1 MGTTRP
7 GARAVLALVL
17 CELLLLLS
25 PSAAAADGGGLPRR
39 SLHQPFFPIGWSPP
53 PPASADVAAPPP
65 PAAAAAATSGPA
77 RSAPSVTNIV
87 AIALTAGLVAL
98 AVVSYSCVLLWRRV
112 AEGAEDDRAAA
123 KPAGALAAR
132 IPSDAGSSARH
143 QTSPP
148 PSSTASDAIY
158 LDPLTAVME
167 VRHHRSSP
175 DLRPLQLQKQP
186 SPDLRPLPPL
196 KRMGAQPTPP
206 PAATPPMTGTEYS
219 SSDEDQATFY
229 TARKTNMSSFSRST
243 SQRSTMEY
251 AVPPPVAPPPLPPA
265 PAPAPMPPPPAPAP
279 VPMPPTPA
287 PAPAAPPPQ
296 ANRLRP
302 PRPPPLPRQ
311 RLLRPMPAESPPPAA
326 LANLALTSPPEAS
339 VQNREAESSDVQP
352 GGSTR
357 PPSLKPLHWDKL
369 RAISGRTTVWDQ
381 VKNSDSFRVDEA
393 AMENLFP
400 QNSATAAAG
409 NSGQAAARGGQHSR
423 LLDPKRLQNVAIM
436 LKALNVTADEVIGAL
451 LHGNLEDK
459 PELYETLAKMAPT
472 KEEELKLKDY
482 SGNLSKID
490 PAERFL
496 KDILNVPFA
505 FKRVDAMLYRANFD
519 AEVNYLKKS
528 FGTMEAA
535 CSDLRSS
542 NLFLKLLD
550 AVLKTGNR
558 MNDGT
563 NRGEARAFKLD
574 TLLKLADIKSTDGK
588 TTLLHF
594 VVQEIIRSEGF
605 DSDQPE
611 TNNPGTGSASKERF
625 KKDGLKVLAGLS
637 SELSNVR
644 KAATLEMDTLSG
656 NLLRLATDLEKVRL
670 VLQLRETC
678 ARQESSG
685 AGFFE
690 SMDGFLG
697 RAQAEIGSMKV
708 AERGALQRV
717 KETTQYFH
725 GDGNMEEP
733 SQPLRVFMVVTEFL
747 LILDRVCRDVGRTPE
762 RVMMGSGKSFRV
774 SAGTSVPPRRY
785 DSRTLSSSDEDSSSS

>member
-1 MGTTRP
+1 MGTRL
-7 GARAVLALVL
+7 GARAVFALVL
-17 CELLLLLS
+17 CELLLLS
-25 PSAAAADGGGLPRR
+25 PSAAADGGLPRR

-65 PAAAAAATSGPA
+65 PAAAAAATSSPA
-77 RSAPSVTNIV
+77 RSSPSVTNIV

-143 QTSPP
+143 QASPP

-206 PAATPPMTGTEYS
+206 PAATPPMTGTECS

-243 SQRSTMEY
+243 SQRSTILEH
-251 AVPPPVAPPPLPPA
+251 AVPPPVAPPP
-265 PAPAPMPPPPAPAP
+265 APAP
-279 VPMPPTPA
+279 VPVPPPPA

-326 LANLALTSPPEAS
+326 LANLALTSPPETS
-339 VQNREAESSDVQP
+339 VQDREAGSSAVQP
-352 GGSTR
+352 DGSTR

-400 QNSATAAAG
+400 QNSAAAAA
-409 NSGQAAARGGQHSR
+409 NSGQTAARGGPGKQHSR

-436 LKALNVTADEVIGAL
+436 LKALNVTADEVIRTL
-451 LHGNLEDK
+451 MHGNLEDK

-482 SGNLSKID
+482 SGDLSIID

-496 KDILNVPFA
+496 KDVLNVPFA

-519 AEVNYLKKS
+519 AEVNYLRKS

-605 DSDQPE
+605 DSDQAE
-611 TNNPGTGSASKERF
+611 SNPGTGSASKERF

-685 AGFFE
+685 AKFFE
-690 SMDGFLG
+690 SMDVFLR

-708 AERGALQRV
+708 AERSALQRV

-774 SAGTSVPPRRY
+774 SAGTSLPPRRY
-785 DSRTLSSSDEDSSSS
+785 ETRPLSSSDEDSSSS

>member
-1 MGTTRP
+1 MGTRS
-7 GARAVLALVL
+7 GVSAVFALVI
-17 CELLLLLS
+17 CELLLLSLS
-25 PSAAAADGGGLPRR
+25 PPAVASPGADGSLPRR
-39 SLHQPFFPIGWSPP
+39 SLHQPFFPMGWSPP
-53 PPASADVAAPPP
+53 PPASGDVAVPPP
-65 PAAAAAATSGPA
+65 PAAAAAATTSPA
-77 RSAPSVTNIV
+77 RSTPSVTNIV

-148 PSSTASDAIY
+148 PSSTVSDAIY

-196 KRMGAQPTPP
+196 KRLGTQPPPP

-219 SSDEDQATFY
+219 SSDEDHATFY
-229 TARKTNMSSFSRST
+229 TALKTNMSSFSRST
-243 SQRSTMEY
+243 SQRSTMEH
-251 AVPPPVAPPPLPPA
+251 AVPPPVAPPPASVPV
-265 PAPAPMPPPPAPAP
+265 PPP
-279 VPMPPTPA
+279 PA

-326 LANLALTSPPEAS
+326 LANLSLTSPPEAS
-339 VQNREAESSDVQP
+339 VQDREAGSSAVQP
-352 GGSTR
+352 DGSTR

-400 QNSATAAAG
+400 QNSAAAAAAG
-409 NSGQAAARGGQHSR
+409 NSGQAARGGKQHGR
-423 LLDPKRLQNVAIM
+423 LLDPKRLQNVAII

-451 LHGNLEDK
+451 VHGNPEDK

-472 KEEELKLKDY
+472 KEEELKLKGY
-482 SGNLSKID
+482 SGDLSKID

-496 KDILNVPFA
+496 KDVLNVPFA

-519 AEVNYLKKS
+519 AEVNYLRKS

-611 TNNPGTGSASKERF
+611 TNPGGSGSKERF

-685 AGFFE
+685 AKFFE
-690 SMDGFLG
+690 SMDIFLG
-697 RAQAEIGSMKV
+697 RAQTEIGSMKV
-708 AERGALQRV
+708 AERSALQRV

-725 GDGNMEEP
+725 GDANMEEP
-733 SQPLRVFMVVTEFL
+733 SHPLRVFMVVTEFL

-774 SAGTSVPPRRY
+774 SAGTSLPPRRY
-785 DSRTLSSSDEDSSSS
+785 EPRPTLSSSDEDSSSS

>member
-1 MGTTRP
+1 MGTRL
-7 GARAVLALVL
+7 GASAAFA
-17 CELLLLLS
+17 LLLLALS
-25 PSAAAADGGGLPRR
+25 PPAVASDGGIRRR

-53 PPASADVAAPPP
+53 PAASGDVAASPP
-65 PAAAAAATSGPA
+65 PAAAAAVTSSPA
-77 RSAPSVTNIV
+77 RSAPSVTNVV

-112 AEGAEDDRAAA
+112 AEGGEDERAAA
-123 KPAGALAAR
+123 KPPAGALAAR

-143 QTSPP
+143 QRSPP

-175 DLRPLQLQKQP
+175 DLRPLQLQKQT

-196 KRMGAQPTPP
+196 KRAGAQPPPP
-206 PAATPPMTGTEYS
+206 PAATPPITGTEYT

-243 SQRSTMEY
+243 SQRSTMEP
-251 AVPPPVAPPPLPPA
+251 AVPPPPVPV
-265 PAPAPMPPPPAPAP
+265 PPPPASAP
-279 VPMPPTPA
+279 VPVPPPPASAPVPVPPPPA

-400 QNSATAAAG
+400 QNSAGAAAAG
-409 NSGQAAARGGQHSR
+409 NSGQAAARGGSGKQQSR

-451 LHGNLEDK
+451 VHGNLEDK

-472 KEEELKLKDY
+472 KQEELKLKDY
-482 SGNLSKID
+482 SGDLSKID

-496 KDILNVPFA
+496 KDVLNVPFA
-505 FKRVDAMLYRANFD
+505 FKRVDAMLYRANFES
-519 AEVNYLKKS
+519 EVNYLRKS

-605 DSDQPE
+605 DTDQPE
-611 TNNPGTGSASKERF
+611 TNPGTGGASKERF

-644 KAATLEMDTLSG
+644 KAAMLEMDTLSG

-697 RAQAEIGSMKV
+697 RVETEIGSLKM

-747 LILDRVCRDVGRTPE
+747 SILDRVCRDVGRTPE
-762 RVMMGSGKSFRV
+762 RAMMGSGKSFRV

-785 DSRTLSSSDEDSSSS
+785 DTRPTLSSSDEDSSSS

>member
-1 MGTTRP
+1 MGTTRL

-25 PSAAAADGGGLPRR
+25 PSAVADDGGLPRR

-53 PPASADVAAPPP
+53 PPASADAAAPPP
-65 PAAAAAATSGPA
+65 PAASAAATSSPA

-143 QTSPP
+143 QASPP

-196 KRMGAQPTPP
+196 KRLGTQPTPP
-206 PAATPPMTGTEYS
+206 PAATPPMTGTEYT

-243 SQRSTMEY
+243 SQRSTILEH
-251 AVPPPVAPPPLPPA
+251 AVPPPVAPPPA
-265 PAPAPMPPPPAPAP
+265 PAPVPVPVPPPPAPAP
-279 VPMPPTPA
+279 
-287 PAPAAPPPQ
+287 AALPPQ

-339 VQNREAESSDVQP
+339 VLNREAESSDVQP

-400 QNSATAAAG
+400 QNSTAAAAG

-451 LHGNLEDK
+451 VHGNLEDK

-482 SGNLSKID
+482 SGDLSKID

-496 KDILNVPFA
+496 KDVLNVPFA

-519 AEVNYLKKS
+519 AEVNYLRKS

-697 RAQAEIGSMKV
+697 RAQAEIGSMKM
-708 AERGALQRV
+708 AERSALQRV

-785 DSRTLSSSDEDSSSS
+785 ETRPLSSSDEDSSSS